1 VSQLTSQALPTLS
14 LMDYL
19 RRRSLAAV
27 TISRNTWM
35 TMRQDGPRRTTD
47 RHKWGVY
54 EAVVKGIFLN
64 LVAEHPL
71 YVMKSPFFMNHRQ

>member
-1 VSQLTSQALPTLS
+1 
-14 LMDYL
+14 
-19 RRRSLAAV
+19 V

-71 YVMKSPFFMNHRQ
+71 YAMKSPFFMNHRQ